1 MIGIVDY
8 GVGNLFSLKSSL
20 NSLNVDCS
28 ITADKDK
35 LASCDG
41 IILPGVGAFE
51 DAVNKL
57 KNNGL
62 DIFVKDFV
70 KGGRKILGIC
80 LGMQLLFDKS
90 FEYGEHKGLGLIPGD
105 VIPLVNRIGKG
116 YKIPHM
122 GWNSLDIRKSDGIL
136 SKINNGDYVYYVHSY
151 YAETD
156 AKYITATSEYGKIDV
171 TASVQSGNVYGTQ
184 FHPEKS
190 GKVGLEI
197 LEQFV
202 RMCKEQ

>member
-151 YAETD
+151 YAATD

>member
-136 SKINNGDYVYYVHSY
+136 SKVNNGDYVYYVHSY

>member
-62 DIFVKDFV
+62 DILVKDFV
-70 KGGRKILGIC
+70 KDGRKILGIC

-105 VIPLVNRIGKG
+105 VIPLVNRIGKE

-122 GWNSLDIRKSDGIL
+122 GWNSLDIKKSDGIL

-171 TASVQSGNVYGTQ
+171 TASVQRGNVYGTQ

>member
-1 MIGIVDY
+1 M
-8 GVGNLFSLKSSL
+8 
-20 NSLNVDCS
+20 
-28 ITADKDK
+28 
-35 LASCDG
+35 
-41 IILPGVGAFE
+41 
-51 DAVNKL
+51 
-57 KNNGL
+57 
-62 DIFVKDFV
+62 
-70 KGGRKILGIC
+70 
-80 LGMQLLFDKS
+80 
-90 FEYGEHKGLGLIPGD
+90 
-105 VIPLVNRIGKG
+105 IPLVNRIGKG

-156 AKYITATSEYGKIDV
+156 AKFITATSEYGKIDV